1 MLVNASIHA
10 EDYLLDTS
18 FELTVKGVV
27 KMKIAISLILGS
39 GDNIK
44 EIMKRVDDDVSHMSS
59 LPTCLSTLS
68 QDLKSTK
75 AIMDQVSQVVCLSSL
90 KPIIANRLIEVI
102 RNTRCSMHREPIFP
116 EFTR

>member
-59 LPTCLSTLS
+59 LPTCLSTLARFEVNQGYYGPS
-68 QDLKSTK
+68 FAGCMPFKFKTYNSKS
-75 AIMDQVSQVVCLSSL
+75 ADRSD
-90 KPIIANRLIEVI
+90 
-102 RNTRCSMHREPIFP
+102 
-116 EFTR
+116 